1 MFKTVYLLNFN
12 SVIVFLEIRKFQT
25 GSMVIKWPQN
35 MFFNNPPNKTMRDKI
50 VLVLPITIL
59 KNAMERHDELE

>member
-35 MFFNNPPNKTMRDKI
+35 MFFNSPPNKSMRDKI
-50 VLVLPITIL
+50 VLPITIP
-59 KNAMERHDELE
+59 KNAMDHDELE